1 MKSEFKRLFS
11 SKSIIISWIILLIA
25 LVMIAALFVINQ
37 QYTLRG
43 NTIQSY
49 ENQAQLQEIV
59 QTWKNNY
66 ELATTAKDKDRAAEV
81 LAFYEYLLDHSIA
94 YEDFRAYNEMS
105 IYEANQS
112 NFIALTTTYS
122 TMVIALF
129 LIFISLKIFNEDY
142 SYKTD
147 KYVYTRNVKPI
158 KIWRNKMLCFMA
170 ITGAVFL
177 LDFLVILAISF
188 NYSNDYTYLIFQN
201 GTDVNGIS
209 VIHYIVLSFVFF
221 FLDIVLYFIA
231 FTAIASFGLNMIK
244 TFVLSLILPV
254 LIFIFN
260 GINQIFTGF
269 LFQTGVIFYRYY
281 PHIGMQ
287 IGGYAVRIVLMLAL
301 GAGALVYFILKYRSN
316 ISKQE
321 SLQE

>member
-1 MKSEFKRLFS
+1 MKSEFKKLFS

-25 LVMIAALFVINQ
+25 LVMIAAIFVINQ

-43 NTIQSY
+43 NTVQSY
-49 ENQAQLQEIV
+49 ENQTQLQEIV
-59 QTWKNNY
+59 QDWKNNY

-94 YEDFRAYNEMS
+94 YDDFRAYNEMS

-122 TMVIALF
+122 SIVIALF
-129 LIFISLKIFNEDY
+129 LIFLALKIFNEDY
-142 SYKTD
+142 TYKTD
-147 KYVYTRNVKPI
+147 KYVYTRNIKPI
-158 KIWRNKMLCFMA
+158 KIWRNKMFCFMA
-170 ITGAVFL
+170 ITGVVFL
-177 LDFLVILAISF
+177 MDFIVILAISF

-209 VIHYIVLSFVFF
+209 VVNYIVLSFVFF
-221 FLDIVLYFIA
+221 FLDVVLYFIV
-231 FTAIASFGLNMIK
+231 FTAISTFGLNMIK

-254 LIFIFN
+254 IICIFN
-260 GINQIFTGF
+260 GVNHIFTGF
-269 LFQTGVIFYRYY
+269 LFQTGAIFYRYY

-287 IGGYAVRIVLMLAL
+287 IGGYAVRIALMLLL
-301 GAGALVYFILKYRSN
+301 GAGAFIYFIFKYRSN
-316 ISKQE
+316 LTKQE